1 MTQKTDDKKPEPMV
15 PVRALK
21 GYQPLDTNLKKVAKG
36 QGLEVPLSEAKAGIA
51 AKVLERAD
59 PLPGED

>member
-1 MTQKTDDKKPEPMV
+1 MTQKTNEKPEPMV

-21 GYQPLDTNLKKVAKG
+21 GYQPCDTSLKKVAKG
-36 QGLEVPLSEAKAGIA
+36 EGLELPLSEARAGIA

-59 PLPGED
+59 PLPGEE